1 MIKIRKYV
9 KINQIIENG
18 EKSVITLYLRVKSE
32 EWRVKINFVTGID
45 TVHMNKNVKRVFHS
59 KSSEAATTK
68 SPLSNLHSQ
77 NSKVIYLFKGRKK

>member
-1 MIKIRKYV
+1 M
-9 KINQIIENG
+9 
-18 EKSVITLYLRVKSE
+18 
-32 EWRVKINFVTGID
+32 KINFVTGID